1 MKKQRKKK
9 NNAQNA
15 DKEIKVNKNV
25 FIFTL
30 DSFLLYSERPFEG
43 KWKTVT
49 KTNNNHRAMVQFS
62 VGGWHR
68 QWANLFRQLCA
79 CVTCVQ
85 KFNLVFFPLCRKH
98 FMRLNLFSWE
108 IDTDMEK
115 NLESALNSNLFAN
128 ISSAILLSLCLCFT
142 ISVLVICRCWICL
155 FVCLF
160 VVSI

>member
-49 KTNNNHRAMVQFS
+49 KTNNNHRAMVRFS
-62 VGGWHR
+62 VGG
-68 QWANLFRQLCA
+68 
-79 CVTCVQ
+79 
-85 KFNLVFFPLCRKH
+85 
-98 FMRLNLFSWE
+98 
-108 IDTDMEK
+108 
-115 NLESALNSNLFAN
+115 
-128 ISSAILLSLCLCFT
+128 
-142 ISVLVICRCWICL
+142 
-155 FVCLF
+155 
-160 VVSI
+160 